1 MIACADAPDVG
12 RLSTMADKESDR
24 PESDN
29 LSDQVI
35 PIDGRPHRP
44 PRDPPWTL
52 KSFPVADRQTFL
64 AAAARADQNIGEWL
78 AEAGRARLA
87 RERGEV
93 LEVMSD
99 KGSDPFTVAVSMAV
113 EVARATQRPLPRS
126 VSRAIYRRLLPR
138 LSVADN
144 MSDQV

>member
-1 MIACADAPDVG
+1 MLAKCQP
-12 RLSTMADKESDR
+12 MADKESDR
-24 PESDN
+24 PSPESDN

-64 AAAARADQNIGEWL
+64 AAAARADQNVGEWL

-87 RERGEV
+87 RERGDALQTMADKE
-93 LEVMSD
+93 SD
-99 KGSDPFTVAVSMAV
+99 QLAAAVSMAV
-113 EVARATQRPLPRS
+113 ATAQAAQRPLPRS
-126 VSRAIYRRLLPR
+126 LYRAIYRQLLPR
-138 LSVADN
+138 IQN
-144 MSDQV
+144 N